1 MDINDK
7 NNKKL
12 LITLFILFV
21 LVIILT
27 YIISTYLADKYKRNL
42 LYFSNIVINNVEE
55 NYSDSTEQI
64 INNIF
69 NENVKIDK
77 SVLGK
82 YGISQDTID
91 INNNMFNYTKTLNTI
106 LFTFIIILFVI
117 IFICVIYY
125 MVKQNRKISKLNNYT
140 EEVLNNNYML
150 DIRDNDEGNISKLK
164 NKIYDMT
171 VMLKE
176 KNFLLEQDK
185 IKIEKM
191 IADISHQ
198 IKTPLTSLNILT
210 ELLYEEKDIKKKEE
224 FLDDMV
230 KELNKIEWLVKN
242 ILNIAKIDSKTL
254 ILKREKVNVKELLN
268 KSKTTFNAILELMNV
283 SLVIDGKNDVYFVVD
298 KKWTEEAIN
307 NLIKNAIEHK
317 AKNINITFE
326 KNNVY
331 TMLVIK
337 DDGEGIEE
345 EDLPHIFERFYKA
358 KNSKSESM
366 GLGLAFVNS
375 IITNENGS
383 IRVKSKKGSGT
394 KFIIKI
400 YNMDI

>member
-27 YIISTYLADKYKRNL
+27 CIISTYLADKYKTNL

-77 SVLGK
+77 SVLDK

-106 LFTFIIILFVI
+106 LFIFIISLFVV

-125 MVKQNRKISKLNNYT
+125 MVKQNKKLSKLNNYT

-150 DIRDNDEGNISKLK
+150 DIRDNDEGNISKLR

-254 ILKREKVNVKELLN
+254 ILKREKVNVMGLLN

-317 AKNINITFE
+317 AKSINITFE

-331 TMLVIK
+331 TVLVIK
-337 DDGEGIEE
+337 DDGEGIDE

-383 IRVKSKKGSGT
+383 IRVKSKKGKGT

>member
-7 NNKKL
+7 NNKRL

-21 LVIILT
+21 LVIILI
-27 YIISTYLADKYKRNL
+27 YIISMYLADKYKRNL

-69 NENVKIDK
+69 NENIKIDE

-91 INNNMFNYTKTLNTI
+91 INNNMFNYTKILNTI

-117 IFICVIYY
+117 IFIFVIYY

-150 DIRDNDEGNISKLK
+150 DIRDNDEGNISKLR

-254 ILKREKVNVKELLN
+254 ILKREKVNVMELLN

-283 SLVIDGKNDVYFVVD
+283 SLVIDGKNDVYFIVD

-383 IRVKSKKGSGT
+383 IRVKSKKGKGT

>member
-27 YIISTYLADKYKRNL
+27 CIISTYLADKYKTNL

-77 SVLGK
+77 SVLDK

-106 LFTFIIILFVI
+106 LFIFIISLFVV

-125 MVKQNRKISKLNNYT
+125 MVKQNKKLSKLNNYT

-150 DIRDNDEGNISKLK
+150 DIRDNDEGNISKLR

-242 ILNIAKIDSKTL
+242 ILNIAKIDSRTL
-254 ILKREKVNVKELLN
+254 ILKREKVNVMELLN

-283 SLVIDGKNDVYFVVD
+283 SLVIDGKNDVYFIVD

-383 IRVKSKKGSGT
+383 IRVKSKKGKGT

>member
-27 YIISTYLADKYKRNL
+27 CIISTYLADKYKTNL

-77 SVLGK
+77 SVLDK

-106 LFTFIIILFVI
+106 LFIFIISLFVV

-125 MVKQNRKISKLNNYT
+125 MVKQNKKLSKLNNYT

-150 DIRDNDEGNISKLK
+150 DIRDNDEGNISKLR

-254 ILKREKVNVKELLN
+254 ILKREKVNVMELLN

-331 TMLVIK
+331 TVLVIK
-337 DDGEGIEE
+337 DDGEGIDE

-383 IRVKSKKGSGT
+383 IRVKSKKGKGT

>member
-7 NNKKL
+7 NNKRL

-27 YIISTYLADKYKRNL
+27 YIISTYLADKYKTNL

-77 SVLGK
+77 SVLDK

-106 LFTFIIILFVI
+106 LFIFIISLFVV

-125 MVKQNRKISKLNNYT
+125 MVKQNKKLSKLNNYT

-254 ILKREKVNVKELLN
+254 VLKREKVNVMALLN

-283 SLVIDGKNDVYFVVD
+283 SLMIDGKNDVYFIVD

-317 AKNINITFE
+317 AKSINITFE

-331 TMLVIK
+331 TVLVIK

-383 IRVKSKKGSGT
+383 IRVKSKKGKGT

>member
-7 NNKKL
+7 NNKRL

-27 YIISTYLADKYKRNL
+27 YIISTYLADKYKTNL

-77 SVLGK
+77 SVLDK

-106 LFTFIIILFVI
+106 LFIFIIILFVI

-125 MVKQNRKISKLNNYT
+125 MVKQNKKLSKLNNYT

-254 ILKREKVNVKELLN
+254 ILKREKVNVMGLLN
-268 KSKTTFNAILELMNV
+268 KSKTTFNAILELMNA

-394 KFIIKI
+394 KFTIKI

>member
-27 YIISTYLADKYKRNL
+27 CIISTYLADKYKRNL

-106 LFTFIIILFVI
+106 LFIFIISLLVV

-150 DIRDNDEGNISKLK
+150 DIRDNDEGNISKLR

-254 ILKREKVNVKELLN
+254 VLKREKVNVMALLN

-331 TMLVIK
+331 TVLVIK

-345 EDLPHIFERFYKA
+345 EDLPHIFERFYK
-358 KNSKSESM
+358 
-366 GLGLAFVNS
+366 G
-375 IITNENGS
+375 
-383 IRVKSKKGSGT
+383 
-394 KFIIKI
+394 
-400 YNMDI
+400 

>member
-27 YIISTYLADKYKRNL
+27 CIISTYLADKYKRNL

-77 SVLGK
+77 SVLDK

-106 LFTFIIILFVI
+106 LFIFIISLFVV

-125 MVKQNRKISKLNNYT
+125 MVKQNKKLSKLNNYT

-254 ILKREKVNVKELLN
+254 VLKREKVNVMGLLN

-331 TMLVIK
+331 TVLVIK

>member
-317 AKNINITFE
+317 AKSINITFE

-331 TMLVIK
+331 TVLVIK

-394 KFIIKI
+394 KFSIKI

>member
-27 YIISTYLADKYKRNL
+27 CIISTYLADKYKRNL

-106 LFTFIIILFVI
+106 LFIFIISLFVV

-150 DIRDNDEGNISKLK
+150 DIRDNDEGNISKLR

-254 ILKREKVNVKELLN
+254 VLKREKVNVMALLN

-331 TMLVIK
+331 TVLVIK

-383 IRVKSKKGSGT
+383 IRVKSKKGKGT

>member
-7 NNKKL
+7 NNKRL

-27 YIISTYLADKYKRNL
+27 CIISTYLADKYKTNL

-77 SVLGK
+77 SVLDK

-106 LFTFIIILFVI
+106 LFIFIISLFVV

-125 MVKQNRKISKLNNYT
+125 MVKQNKKLSKLNNYT

-254 ILKREKVNVKELLN
+254 IPKREKVNVKELLN

-317 AKNINITFE
+317 AKSINITFE

-331 TMLVIK
+331 TVLVIK

-394 KFIIKI
+394 KFTIKI

>member
-317 AKNINITFE
+317 AKSINITFE

-331 TMLVIK
+331 TVLVIK

-394 KFIIKI
+394 KFTIKI

>member
-27 YIISTYLADKYKRNL
+27 CIISTYLADKYKRNL

-198 IKTPLTSLNILT
+198 LKTPLTSLNILT

-242 ILNIAKIDSKTL
+242 ILNIAKIDSRTL
-254 ILKREKVNVKELLN
+254 ILKREKVNVMELLN

-283 SLVIDGKNDVYFVVD
+283 SLMIDGKNDVYFIVD

-394 KFIIKI
+394 KFTIKI

>member
-27 YIISTYLADKYKRNL
+27 CIISTYLADKYKTNL

-77 SVLGK
+77 SVLDK

-106 LFTFIIILFVI
+106 LFIFIISLFVV

-125 MVKQNRKISKLNNYT
+125 MVKQNKKLSKLNNYT

-254 ILKREKVNVKELLN
+254 ILKREKVNVMELLN

-331 TMLVIK
+331 TVLVIK

-383 IRVKSKKGSGT
+383 IRVKSKKGKGT

>member
-27 YIISTYLADKYKRNL
+27 CIISTYLADKYKTNL

-77 SVLGK
+77 SVLDK

-106 LFTFIIILFVI
+106 LFIFIISLFVV

-125 MVKQNRKISKLNNYT
+125 MVKQNKKLSKLNNYT

-331 TMLVIK
+331 TVLVIK

-383 IRVKSKKGSGT
+383 IRVKSKKGKGT

>member
-27 YIISTYLADKYKRNL
+27 CIISTYLADKYKTNL

-77 SVLGK
+77 SVLDK

-106 LFTFIIILFVI
+106 LFIFIISLFVV

-125 MVKQNRKISKLNNYT
+125 MVKQNKKLSKLNNYT

-254 ILKREKVNVKELLN
+254 VLKREKVNVMGLLN

-345 EDLPHIFERFYKA
+345 EDLQHIFERFYKA

>member
-283 SLVIDGKNDVYFVVD
+283 SLMIDGKNDVYFVVD

-317 AKNINITFE
+317 AKSINITFE

-331 TMLVIK
+331 TVLVIK

-394 KFIIKI
+394 KFTIKI

>member
-42 LYFSNIVINNVEE
+42 LYFSNIVINNVEK

-69 NENVKIDK
+69 NENVKIDE
-77 SVLGK
+77 SVLDK

-106 LFTFIIILFVI
+106 LFIFIISLFVV

-125 MVKQNRKISKLNNYT
+125 MVKQNKKLSKLNNYT

-254 ILKREKVNVKELLN
+254 VLKREKVNVMALLN

-383 IRVKSKKGSGT
+383 IRVKSKKGKGT

>member
-27 YIISTYLADKYKRNL
+27 CIISTYLADKYKRNL

-106 LFTFIIILFVI
+106 LFIFIIILFVI

-150 DIRDNDEGNISKLK
+150 DIRDNDEGNISKLR

-254 ILKREKVNVKELLN
+254 VLKREKVNVMALLN

-331 TMLVIK
+331 TVLVIK

-383 IRVKSKKGSGT
+383 IRVKSKKGKGT

>member
-1 MDINDK
+1 
-7 NNKKL
+7 
-12 LITLFILFV
+12 
-21 LVIILT
+21 
-27 YIISTYLADKYKRNL
+27 
-42 LYFSNIVINNVEE
+42 
-55 NYSDSTEQI
+55 
-64 INNIF
+64 
-69 NENVKIDK
+69 
-77 SVLGK
+77 
-82 YGISQDTID
+82 
-91 INNNMFNYTKTLNTI
+91 
-106 LFTFIIILFVI
+106 
-117 IFICVIYY
+117 
-125 MVKQNRKISKLNNYT
+125 
-140 EEVLNNNYML
+140 
-150 DIRDNDEGNISKLK
+150 
-164 NKIYDMT
+164 MT

-254 ILKREKVNVKELLN
+254 ILKREKVNVMELLN

-283 SLVIDGKNDVYFVVD
+283 SLVIDGKNDVYFIVD

-383 IRVKSKKGSGT
+383 IRVKSKKGKGT

>member
-27 YIISTYLADKYKRNL
+27 CIISTYLADKYKRNL

-69 NENVKIDK
+69 NENVKIDE
-77 SVLGK
+77 SVLDK

-106 LFTFIIILFVI
+106 LFIFIISLFVV

-125 MVKQNRKISKLNNYT
+125 MVKQNKKLSKLNNYT

-254 ILKREKVNVKELLN
+254 ILKREKVNVMELLN

-283 SLVIDGKNDVYFVVD
+283 SLMIDGKNDVYFIVD

-331 TMLVIK
+331 TALVIK

-345 EDLPHIFERFYKA
+345 EDLPHIFERSYKA

-383 IRVKSKKGSGT
+383 IRVKSKKGKGT

>member
-27 YIISTYLADKYKRNL
+27 CIISTYLADKYKRNL

-106 LFTFIIILFVI
+106 LFHFIIILFVI

-254 ILKREKVNVKELLN
+254 ILKREKVNVMGLLN

-283 SLVIDGKNDVYFVVD
+283 SLMIDGKNDVYFIVD

-394 KFIIKI
+394 KFTIKI